1 MNKLP
6 RYEALVLVPTE
17 STNDDISTIER
28 QIDDICSKSEGSMI
42 SFDRWG
48 KYQLC
53 FPVRKHSYGVYLLVR
68 FEVTKEK
75 APQVLKTIDTL
86 LKVKHNELVMR
97 YVISKMSPKSS
108 LEYEKPES
116 LDATR
121 DTNLEL
127 KEEAKIEHLL
137 DTVEASTPRRAQ
149 REVSETPEVSADV
162 VETEG
167 SESVE

>member
-17 STNDDISTIER
+17 STNDDISVIER
-28 QIDDICSKSEGSMI
+28 QIDEICTKSEGSMI

-53 FPVRKHSYGVYLLVR
+53 FPVRKHSYGIYLLAR
-68 FEVTKEK
+68 FEMPQDK
-75 APQVLKTIDTL
+75 APQTLKTIDTL

-97 YVISKMSPKSS
+97 YVISKLNPKAS

-116 LDATR
+116 LDVTR
-121 DTNLEL
+121 DSNLEL

-149 REVSETPEVSADV
+149 REVSDV
-162 VETEG
+162 VEAVEDVEG
-167 SESVE
+167 AE

>member
-17 STNDDISTIER
+17 STNDDISVIER
-28 QIDDICSKSEGSMI
+28 QIDEICNKSEGSMI

-53 FPVRKHSYGVYLLVR
+53 FPVRKHSYGIYLLAR
-68 FEVTKEK
+68 FELPQGNAPVALK
-75 APQVLKTIDTL
+75 AVDTL

-97 YVISKMSPKSS
+97 YVISKLSPKAS

-116 LDATR
+116 LDVAR
-121 DTNLEL
+121 SSDLEI

-137 DTVEASTPRRAQ
+137 DTVEASTPRRAAVEAE
-149 REVSETPEVSADV
+149 EV
-162 VETEG
+162 EG
-167 SESVE
+167 AE